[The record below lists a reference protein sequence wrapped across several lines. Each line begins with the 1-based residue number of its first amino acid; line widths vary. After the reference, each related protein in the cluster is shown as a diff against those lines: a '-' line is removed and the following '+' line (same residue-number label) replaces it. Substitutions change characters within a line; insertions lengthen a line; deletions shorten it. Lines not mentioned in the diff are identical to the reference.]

1 MSKVQTDNSHL
12 AEKVRIRADSL
23 RLINKPVIRVCE
35 AFAGDGVIW
44 RAVKKQFTGKQIS
57 VLRIDKKDDKKGVYL
72 KGDNIKFLMSL
83 DLTRFDIIDLDAYG
97 SPAKQLDIVFN
108 SGFSGI
114 VHCTFIQSGFGMLD
128 SSILS
133 QNGFSS
139 KMVDKCP
146 TLFCKNGMQK
156 MQNYLGNNG
165 VTKIHGYFIDR
176 KNYFWFNLDNSLNM
190 NNLRPLSN

>member
-1 MSKVQTDNSHL
+1 MSSLQTDNSHL
-12 AEKVRIRADSL
+12 AEKVRLRADTV
-23 RLINKPVIRVCE
+23 RLIQKPQIRVCE

-44 RAVKKQFTGKQIS
+44 RAVKKQFPDKQIS
-57 VLRIDKKDDKKGVYL
+57 VLRIDKKEDKKGIYL

-83 DLTRFDIIDLDAYG
+83 DLTKFDIIDLDAYG
-97 SPAKQLDIVFN
+97 SPAKQLDIVFD

-128 SSILS
+128 SSMLS
-133 QNGFSS
+133 ASGFSPE
-139 KMVDKCP
+139 MIAKCP

-165 VTKIHGYFIDR
+165 VSKIHGYFIER
-176 KNYFWFNLDNSLNM
+176 KNYLWFNLDNSLKDSK
-190 NNLRPLSN
+190 LRVLSN